1 MAKEN
6 AIDRVMLIDEPGLS
20 LHARA
25 QEDVLKVFED
35 LRENLQII
43 YCTHSPNLIDL
54 KKLYRIIAVQRAKES
69 DEKSETIILDSRSL
83 NEASSDTLSPIYALM
98 GTRLNDRQ
106 FIFPE
111 NNFVVE
117 DSVTFHYLEA
127 MTRLYSESE
136 PVHYIPASAHDQILV
151 LTNLL
156 FGWKVNFGM
165 ILSDNPSNKKLL
177 QFMKETTFCNHEEDI
192 DRKLIIMSGVNA
204 VEDLFSTIDFK
215 RFILKQRVGITVKN
229 SEFIEV
235 NNLSRLIL
243 VSDFLTKL
251 KEEKVTFQDFDE
263 ETKANFERLFL
274 LLPVKMKSI

>member
-1 MAKEN
+1 
-6 AIDRVMLIDEPGLS
+6 
-20 LHARA
+20 
-25 QEDVLKVFED
+25 
-35 LRENLQII
+35 
-43 YCTHSPNLIDL
+43 
-54 KKLYRIIAVQRAKES
+54 
-69 DEKSETIILDSRSL
+69 
-83 NEASSDTLSPIYALM
+83 M

-106 FIFPE
+106 FIFPD

-165 ILSDNPSNKKLL
+165 ILSDKPSNKKLL
-177 QFMKETTFCNHEEDI
+177 QFLKETTFCNREEEI
-192 DRKLIIMSGVNA
+192 DRKLIIIPGVNA

-229 SEFIEV
+229 SEFIEA

-251 KEEKVTFQDFDE
+251 KEEKVRFQDFDE
-263 ETKANFERLFL
+263 ETKTNFEQLFS